1 MFSPLRG
8 ARQRPSR
15 RFLSG
20 PRWWR
25 WFLVLAA
32 FGAVHDG
39 LVHWSA
45 PRPLAAAEKSSAEHG
60 DHDDGEHGDGHH
72 GDDHGGGHHDPAG
85 PVLLA
90 IVVIMLAAKLAG
102 DVFDRLSMPAV
113 LGELMVGV
121 LLGNIAFFF
130 GVDTA
135 ELAANGPDG
144 IGDQIVAFF
153 EVIKPPENPEE
164 ASAYHTGAVLQ
175 ILASIGV
182 VLLLF
187 EVGLESSV
195 KGMMSVGVS
204 AMLVAILGVV
214 VPIALGYA
222 CGWVFLPSPEYSG
235 GLRHAASAFIGA
247 TLCATSVGITA
258 RVLKDLGRSQ
268 QKESQIILGAA
279 VVDDV
284 LGLVVLAIVS
294 GVIAA
299 AGAAALDSP
308 AKGGSESVAAADAE
322 AGDGEAEQAA
332 DEEGKGP
339 SLAWD
344 VTKIILLAFGFL
356 AGALLLGAVG
366 FQRAL
371 FKYASALRGHGMLVA
386 TSLVICFGFS
396 YMANA
401 MGLATIVG
409 AFAAGLILEGAHY
422 KELGERENHHLE
434 EALAPLSGLLVP
446 IFFVDM
452 GLQVDLESFTRPSV
466 WALAGAMTVAAI
478 VGKQVCSLGVR
489 EPGLNKLAVGL
500 GMIPRGEVGLIFAN
514 EGRKLMFGQHE
525 VIDNS
530 TYAAVIVMVMVT
542 TMVTPPL
549 LKWSMSKDGGAPEE
563 GPTDPPTEPASEH

>member
-1 MFSPLRG
+1 M
-8 ARQRPSR
+8 
-15 RFLSG
+15 SG

-32 FGAVHDG
+32 FAGVHDWCM
-39 LVHWSA
+39 HTN
-45 PRPLAAAEKSSAEHG
+45 PTPLHAAADPAATT
-60 DHDDGEHGDGHH
+60 DAHDDEHHE
-72 GDDHGGGHHDPAG
+72 GGHHDPAA

-102 DVFDRLSMPAV
+102 DLFDRVSLPAV

-121 LLGNIAFFF
+121 LLGNVPFFLGIA
-130 GVDTA
+130 DP
-135 ELAANGPDG
+135 AAIVEAGPDG
-144 IGDQIVAFF
+144 FVESAVVFF
-153 EVIKPPENPEE
+153 ESIKPPSDPEH

-195 KGMMSVGVS
+195 KQMMSVGVS
-204 AMLVAILGVV
+204 ATFVALLGVV
-214 VPIALGYA
+214 APIALGY
-222 CGWVFLPSPEYSG
+222 GVGMWLLPADPFVG
-235 GLRHAASAFIGA
+235 GLRHSAAAFIGA

-268 QKESQIILGAA
+268 QTESQIILGAA

-284 LGLVVLAIVS
+284 LGLIVLAIVS
-294 GVIAA
+294 GVITATGGASAGSDAA
-299 AGAAALDSP
+299 SNGLVWEV
-308 AKGGSESVAAADAE
+308 AKIV
-322 AGDGEAEQAA
+322 
-332 DEEGKGP
+332 
-339 SLAWD
+339 
-344 VTKIILLAFGFL
+344 LLAFGFL
-356 AGALLLGAVG
+356 AGALILGAIG

-371 FKYASALRGHGMLVA
+371 FKYASALRGHGLLVA

-401 MGLATIVG
+401 VGLATIVG

-452 GLQVDLESFTRPSV
+452 GLQVDLKSFTNPSV
-466 WALAGAMTVAAI
+466 WMLAGGITIAAI
-478 VGKQVCSLGVR
+478 IGKQVCSIGVR

-514 EGRKLMFGQHE
+514 EGKKLVFNGVQ
-525 VIDNS
+525 VIDSS
-530 TYAAVIVMVMVT
+530 TYSAVIVMVMIT

-549 LKWSMSKDGGAPEE
+549 LKWALDRG
-563 GPTDPPTEPASEH
+563 GPTDAPAPETEPPEGTH